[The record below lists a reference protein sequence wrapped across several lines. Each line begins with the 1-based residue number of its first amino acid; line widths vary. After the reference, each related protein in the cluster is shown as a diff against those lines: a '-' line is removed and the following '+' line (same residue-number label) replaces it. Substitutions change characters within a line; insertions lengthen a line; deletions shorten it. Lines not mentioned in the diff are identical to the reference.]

1 LTASKEVIMIEK
13 IFRRIWYDGENGP
26 GLTCLLLSMMPFS
39 MLYGLITGL
48 RNNLFDLGFLKSVRL
63 PARVVSIGN
72 LTVGGTGKT
81 PMVIRLARILRN
93 QGYRPVV
100 LSRGYGGKS
109 KDPINVVSKGEKP
122 LMNHREAGDEP
133 VLIAK
138 SLTGIPVLTG
148 PRRVLTGGWALKNL
162 DADVLIL
169 DDGFQHRQLFRD
181 IDIVLLNAANPY
193 GNGHLLPGGPL
204 REPLSALKRAD
215 IIVTTGAY
223 SDIIVPRPLILPDDT
238 PIFKC
243 YYQPRDLL
251 QGSQEAV
258 YPLGL
263 IKGKKICAFAGI
275 GNPTTFQKTLG
286 SLGGEVAVF
295 IPFPDHHR
303 YTEADICLI
312 SENARQ
318 CQAEM
323 IITTEKDKTKLD
335 QFEVFLSSI
344 YALRVEMEF
353 LSGREDFE
361 RLLLEKLKED
371 HAG

>member
-1 LTASKEVIMIEK
+1 MIEK
-13 IFRRIWYDGENGP
+13 IFRRIWYDGKNGP
-26 GLTCLLLSMMPFS
+26 GLTCLRLLLAPFS
-39 MLYGLITGL
+39 LIYGLITGL
-48 RNNLFDLGFLKSVRL
+48 RNNLFDLGFFKSIRL
-63 PARVVSIGN
+63 PVKVISIGN

-81 PMVIRLARILRN
+81 PMVIQLARILRN
-93 QGYRPVV
+93 QGYRPAL

-109 KDPINVVSKGEKP
+109 KDPVNVVSRGEKP

-138 SLTGIPVLTG
+138 SVPGVPVLTG
-148 PRRVLTGGWALKNL
+148 PRRVLTAGWALKNL
-162 DADVLIL
+162 DSDVLIL
-169 DDGFQHRQLFRD
+169 DDGFQHRQLCRD

-223 SDIIVPRPLILPDDT
+223 SDITAPQPLILPDGIHAPT
-238 PIFKC
+238 FKC

-251 QGSQEAV
+251 QGSNETEFS
-258 YPLGL
+258 LDL

-286 SLGGEVAVF
+286 SLGTDVAIF

-303 YTEADICLI
+303 YTEADIGLI
-312 SENARQ
+312 NEKAKQ
-318 CQAEM
+318 YKVDM
-323 IITTEKDKTKLD
+323 IVTTEKDRIKLD
-335 QFEVFLSSI
+335 QFEVFLSRI

-353 LSGREDFE
+353 LSGRDDFE